1 MKNTRSKNIKL
12 GIFVS
17 IGVLLLVLTIYFLG
31 KEQNLF
37 KKTITIEAVFHNV
50 KGLKVGNKVR
60 FSGINVGTVNK
71 IKIISDSTIMVEMGL
86 DGNVINF
93 IKEDSKATI
102 ATEGLMGSK
111 IIEITP
117 GSPTSS
123 HVAEG
128 DRLVTVDPVE
138 LDDIMNEV
146 NSATEAFNIIVNDLG
161 NIVEKVNNG
170 EGVFGVLLNDT
181 TVGNELELVSANM
194 LDISR
199 DVDQIVNKINNG
211 HGDLGRFVNDEALYV
226 SVDSSLGNLNSI
238 VLESRRVVENLENFT
253 QKLEQGEGLINK
265 LITDTTFAKNMDA
278 LLENTNHG
286 VQKVTE
292 TADAI
297 EDSWVI
303 NLFSGNK
310 KEKKKERGKNEN

>member
-1 MKNTRSKNIKL
+1 
-12 GIFVS
+12 
-17 IGVLLLVLTIYFLG
+17 
-31 KEQNLF
+31 
-37 KKTITIEAVFHNV
+37 
-50 KGLKVGNKVR
+50 
-60 FSGINVGTVNK
+60 
-71 IKIISDSTIMVEMGL
+71 
-86 DGNVINF
+86 
-93 IKEDSKATI
+93 
-102 ATEGLMGSK
+102 
-111 IIEITP
+111 
-117 GSPTSS
+117 
-123 HVAEG
+123 VA
-128 DRLVTVDPVE
+128 
-138 LDDIMNEV
+138 
-146 NSATEAFNIIVNDLG
+146 AEAF
-161 NIVEKVNNG
+161 